1 MRKTTI
7 LIIIL
12 LALGV
17 GIFIFSNKSQKIT
30 NYPSD
35 GKTIVVL
42 GDSLVQGV
50 GATKDNDF
58 PAVLSKLINEP
69 IINMGVSGNTTG
81 DGLARVKEVI
91 AEDPKIVLLLLGG
104 NDYLRK
110 ISIEKTFKNIDQIIL
125 TLQREGAVV
134 VLLGVQGGILGD
146 KYEKYFE
153 ELSEKRGTLYVPN
166 VLDGIIGRPNLMSDA
181 IHPND
186 LGYQKIAEKIYP
198 ILNTVLR

>member
-7 LIIIL
+7 FIIIL
-12 LALGV
+12 LALGIGV
-17 GIFIFSNKSQKIT
+17 FIFYNKSPKIT
-30 NYPSD
+30 NYPSN
-35 GKTIVVL
+35 GKTIVIL

-69 IINMGVSGNTTG
+69 IINMGVSGNTTA
-81 DGLARVKEVI
+81 DGLARVPEVI
-91 AEDPKIVLLLLGG
+91 AEDPKIVLVLLGG

-110 ISIEKTFKNIDQIIL
+110 ISIEETFRNIDEIISN
-125 TLQREGAVV
+125 LQRKGAVV
-134 VLLGVQGGILGD
+134 VLLGIQGGILAD

-153 ELSEKRGTLYVPN
+153 ELAEKRGTLYVPN
-166 VLDGIIGRPNLMSDA
+166 VLEGIIGRPNLMSDA

-198 ILNTVLR
+198 ILNNVLK

>member
-7 LIIIL
+7 FIIIL
-12 LALGV
+12 LALGIGV
-17 GIFIFSNKSQKIT
+17 FIFYNKSPKIT

-35 GKTIVVL
+35 GKTIVIL

-58 PAVLSKLINEP
+58 PALLSKLINEP
-69 IINMGVSGNTTG
+69 IINMGVSGNTTA
-81 DGLARVKEVI
+81 DGLARVPEVI
-91 AEDPKIVLLLLGG
+91 AEDPKIVLVLLGG

-110 ISIEKTFKNIDQIIL
+110 ISIEETFRNIDEIISN
-125 TLQREGAVV
+125 LQREGAVV
-134 VLLGVQGGILGD
+134 VLLGIQGGILAD

-153 ELSEKRGTLYVPN
+153 ELAEKRGALYVPN
-166 VLDGIIGRPNLMSDA
+166 VLEGIIGRPNLMSDA
-181 IHPND
+181 IHPNN

-198 ILNTVLR
+198 ILNNVLK